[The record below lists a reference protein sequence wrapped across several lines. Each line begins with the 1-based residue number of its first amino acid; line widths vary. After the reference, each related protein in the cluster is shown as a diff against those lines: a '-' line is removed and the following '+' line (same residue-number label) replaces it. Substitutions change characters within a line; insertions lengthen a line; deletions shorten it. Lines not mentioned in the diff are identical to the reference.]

1 MPASKHGE
9 VQTNKS
15 DGRKFITMKVGSNGE
30 VLYQRIYLRTKDA
43 RLARQRA
50 EVLDDIADP
59 DEARRLIAYLE
70 SSRTPQQEQQRIAEL
85 TKNTPLIPAMTQE
98 EARRELEGIVCDSGD
113 YAPGKIEE
121 DVTDAWRRAG
131 TPSEWRK
138 ILLGL
143 GIPEDYLNENPR
155 AGVTRAGVRAHL
167 DMNRAGVRAQ
177 LDISVDDGVQVV

>member
-1 MPASKHGE
+1 VPASKHGE

-50 EVLDDIADP
+50 KVLDDIADP

-85 TKNTPLIPAMTQE
+85 TKNTPLIPA
-98 EARRELEGIVCDSGD
+98 
-113 YAPGKIEE
+113 
-121 DVTDAWRRAG
+121 RAG
-131 TPSEWRK
+131 LGSER
-138 ILLGL
+138 
-143 GIPEDYLNENPR
+143 
-155 AGVTRAGVRAHL
+155 
-167 DMNRAGVRAQ
+167 
-177 LDISVDDGVQVV
+177 S